1 MLERLKPHLDR
12 LLLIAVFIVLSA
24 STVMWTL
31 EDKTPPP
38 WDPAD
43 HISAAYDY
51 YRSLAHLDFAGFYH
65 EFFVKTHHYPPLVHL
80 VTAVVF
86 LITGASRLTG
96 IIINLISLA
105 VLLASINWI
114 DRMLYRAERRP
125 LLSPG
130 VLAALLAVCY
140 HFTAWPLHDAFLDY
154 PLTAIVTLSFA
165 LLVRAGD
172 FQERRAALWFGV
184 AAGLGM
190 LTKQTF
196 AFFLLLPSLYAAV
209 CVLRSRERK
218 AIFNLAL
225 AVLVALTVAA
235 LWYGPH
241 LKDVIDIYRINQEGA
256 VSENEAPLL
265 SFMSNAFYTHSLLS
279 HQIQGPL
286 AALFL
291 LGLGWS
297 LTRFR
302 RESVML
308 YLWLLSGILSFSLIA
323 NKDIR
328 YSVPVLP
335 AAALISV
342 CWLRAKKRIED
353 KQGSKTLRALKPALA
368 ACAAAWA
375 LASFFNAQWP
385 PGGMGYY
392 IDTPRFRWM
401 VFARNYYGFDHRPLS
416 DDWGVP
422 ETVQTLIDLNPSIKA
437 RFEGKP
443 PGEEVMLGVVV
454 NLPYLNPSSLMLYS
468 RLMAPERAGPP
479 LLKID
484 SLVSDSARDRVERCD
499 YLLVRTG
506 LDRADWVAPLER
518 YVERLIRDN
527 PARFTRVAAFPIPLE
542 EAEVVIY
549 KCGGQ
554 VSEK

>member
-1 MLERLKPHLDR
+1 MLERLKPHPDR
-12 LLLIAVFIVLSA
+12 LLLVAVFIALSA
-24 STVMWTL
+24 STVLWTL

-80 VTAVVF
+80 VTALVF
-86 LITGASRLTG
+86 LVTGASRLTG
-96 IIINLISLA
+96 IIVNLISLG

-114 DRMLYRAERRP
+114 DRMLYPVERRP

-140 HFTAWPLHDAFLDY
+140 HFAAWPLHDAFLDY

-165 LLVRAGD
+165 LLIRAGD
-172 FQERRAALWFGV
+172 FQERRAAVWFGIS
-184 AAGLGM
+184 AGLGM

-196 AFFLLLPSLYAAV
+196 AFFLLLPSLYAV
-209 CVLRSRERK
+209 VSVLRLRERK
-218 AIFNLAL
+218 AILNLAL
-225 AVLVALTVAA
+225 AVVAA
-235 LWYGPH
+235 LAVAAIWYGPH

-256 VSENEAPLL
+256 VNENEAPLF

-279 HQIQGPL
+279 HQIQVPL

-297 LTRFR
+297 LARFP

-308 YLWLLSGILSFSLIA
+308 YLWLLSGIVSFSLIA

-328 YSVPVLP
+328 YSIPVLP

-342 CWLRAKKRIED
+342 CWLRAKKLKEEQQTNKI
-353 KQGSKTLRALKPALA
+353 TRALKPALA

-375 LASFFNAQWP
+375 LVSFFNSQWP
-385 PGGMGYY
+385 RDGMGYY

-401 VFARNYYGFDHRPLS
+401 VFARNYYGFDHRPLP
-416 DDWGVP
+416 DGWGVT
-422 ETVQTLIDLNPSIKA
+422 ETVQSLIDLNPSIKA

-443 PGEEVMLGVVV
+443 AGEEVTVGVVV
-454 NLPYLNPSSLMLYS
+454 NLPYINPSSLMLYS

-484 SLVSDSARDRVERCD
+484 FLVSDSARDRVEKCE

-506 LDRADWVAPLER
+506 LDRAPWVAPMER

-527 PARFTRVAAFPIPLE
+527 PARFTRVASFPIPLE
-542 EAEVVIY
+542 EAEAVVY
-549 KCGGQ
+549 KCGA
-554 VSEK
+554 VR